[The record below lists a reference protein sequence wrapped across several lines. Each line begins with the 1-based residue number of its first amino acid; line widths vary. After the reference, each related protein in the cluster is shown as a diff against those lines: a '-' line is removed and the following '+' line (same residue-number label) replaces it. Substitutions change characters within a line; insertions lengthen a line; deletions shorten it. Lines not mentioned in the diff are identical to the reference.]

1 MSEEDLSLEELQLD
15 AEERMDKTVHF
26 FDIELSKIRTGRA
39 SSALVESIRVDYFG
53 APTPMNQLANISI
66 PEPTLILIQPWD
78 PNAISEIEKAISQ
91 SDLGIT
97 PMNDGKLIR
106 LTIPPL
112 TEERRKELVKYSSKI
127 AEEHRVAIRQIRKDT
142 NNHIKDLEK
151 NEHLPEDII
160 KKSLKN
166 IQELTDNHIKN
177 LNLILE
183 RKEKEIL
190 EI

>member
-1 MSEEDLSLEELQLD
+1 MEELQLD